1 MSKLPP
7 ATLDAKNDLD
17 ELPIHNDEFIEVVG
31 AAEHN
36 LKSIDIKIP
45 REQLVVIT
53 GISGSGKSSLAFDTI
68 YAEGQRRYMETF
80 SSYARQFMG
89 SMERPEVEKIDG
101 LSPVISIE
109 QKTTSRNPRSTVGT
123 VTEIYDFLRLLFA
136 RAGDAYSYETGERMV
151 RYTEDQIIATILEQF
166 DDKKIALLAPLVR
179 GRKGHYREL
188 FEQMR
193 KQGYAKVRADGEVLD
208 LVPGLQVDRYKVH
221 NIELVVD
228 RIKVGERRRDRLS
241 QSLQTA
247 MTMGNDLVFVE
258 DVEGG
263 EILPFSKALM
273 DPKSGLSYEEPSP
286 NTFSFNSP
294 YGACPDCRG
303 LGEMNAVDLDK
314 VMPDKS
320 LSINA
325 GGLKP
330 LGEKKENL
338 TFKQLAAIAKHYKF
352 KLSDPISDIPEVAMN
367 TILNGGD
374 REVKMPKGS
383 TYDLTQT
390 IAEEGLSNQLLR
402 YYNETTSEKLRQ
414 WAEDYMV
421 TDTCPT
427 CAGYRLRKESLHF
440 RLGGQHIGEL
450 AQMDVVALAARL
462 EEIESELSDRQL
474 LIAGDVLKEIGFR
487 LGFLIHVGL
496 TYLSLDRS
504 SKTLSGGESQRIR
517 LATQIGSQLTG
528 ITYILDEPSIGL
540 HQRDNEK
547 LIQALR
553 ELKDIGNSVLVV
565 EHDKDI
571 MLASD
576 YLIDLGPGAGSLGGE
591 VMAEGVPAEFLKKK
605 GGLNGITAAYLRGE
619 TQIEL
624 PAERRKGNGHKLSLK
639 HATGHNLQDVSI
651 DIPLGTFVCVTGV
664 SGSGKS
670 SLINET
676 LYPILRQHFYKSLQR
691 PLPHKSLTGLEHL
704 DKVIEIDQSPIGR
717 TPRSNPATYT
727 GVFTDIRKLFSDL
740 PEAKIRGYKPGRF
753 SFNVQGGRCEECKG
767 SGLRVIEMNF
777 LPDVQVECET
787 CMGRRYNRE
796 TLEILYKGK
805 SINDVLDMTVAD
817 AAEFFQHIP
826 KISRRMRTLADVGLG
841 YITLGQQATTLSG
854 GEAQRVKL
862 AEELSKRDTGNTIY
876 ILDEP
881 TTGLHFQD
889 IKHLLV
895 VLDRLVAKGNTV
907 VVIEHS
913 MDVIKMADYIIDV
926 GPEGGSGGGMIVAAG
941 TPEEV
946 ALVAESHTGR
956 FLISELGMKASDV
969 KKKSASAKTLK
980 PKAKTKAELKA
991 SSRRQKAAPKVKGP
1005 SEYDKK
1011 EAAAS
1016 EKVAAKI
1023 RAQAP
1028 KAEGKKVAKKVVKP
1042 KAKAA
1047 GKAKVV
1053 AKPKAKAKPK
1063 K

>member
-1 MSKLPP
+1 MTNVAPS
-7 ATLDAKNDLD
+7 AFDLD
-17 ELPIHNDEFIEVVG
+17 TIPIQSDEYIDVVG

-36 LKSIDIKIP
+36 LKTIDVRIP

-80 SSYARQFMG
+80 ASYARQFMG
-89 SMERPEVEKIDG
+89 NLERPEVEKIDG

-109 QKTTSRNPRSTVGT
+109 QKTTSKNPRSTVGT
-123 VTEIYDFLRLLFA
+123 VTEIYDFLRLLYA
-136 RAGDAYSYETGERMV
+136 RAGDAYSYESGERMV
-151 RYTEDQIIATILEQF
+151 RYTEEQILETVLDQF
-166 DDKKIALLAPLVR
+166 DGKKVTLLAPLVR

-193 KQGYAKVRADGEVLD
+193 KQGYTKVRADDDMLD
-208 LVPGLQVDRYKVH
+208 LEPGLQVDRYKVH
-221 NIELVVD
+221 DIELVVD
-228 RIKVGERRRDRLS
+228 RIVAGERRRDRLT

-247 MTMGNDLVFVE
+247 MKMGNGLVMIQ
-258 DVEGG
+258 DVETD
-263 EILPFSKALM
+263 EVLPFSKALM
-273 DPKSGLSYEEPSP
+273 DPKTGLSYEEPSP

-294 YGACPDCRG
+294 YGACPECRG
-303 LGEMNAVDLDK
+303 LGEVNTVDLDK

-320 LSINA
+320 LSINR

-330 LGEKKENL
+330 VGDAKENT
-338 TFKQLAAIAKHYKF
+338 TFKQLRAIAKHYKF
-352 KLSDPISDIPEVAMN
+352 TLSTPLKDIPEQGLK

-374 REVKMPKGS
+374 RSVKMPKS
-383 TYDLTQT
+383 SKYDQSQT
-390 IAEEGLSNQLLR
+390 LAMEGLVGQLSR

-414 WAEDYMV
+414 WAEEYMASDV
-421 TDTCPT
+421 CPS
-427 CAGYRLRKESLHF
+427 CKGYRLRKESLHF
-440 RLGGQHIGEL
+440 KLAGMHIGEL
-450 AQMDVVALAARL
+450 AQLDVVALAERL
-462 EEIESELSDRQL
+462 DGIEDELSERQM
-474 LIAGDVLKEIGFR
+474 LIAGDVLKEISYR

-517 LATQIGSQLTG
+517 LATQIGSQLSG

-547 LIQALR
+547 LIEALR
-553 ELKDIGNSVLVV
+553 QLKDIGNSVLVV

-576 YLIDLGPGAGSLGGE
+576 YLIDLGPGAGTHGGE
-591 VMAEGVPAEFLKKK
+591 IVAEGVPKAFLRKR
-605 GGLNGITAAYLRGE
+605 GGFDTLTAKYLRDE
-619 TQIEL
+619 LQIEL
-624 PAERRKGNGHKLSLK
+624 PEYRRSGNGHELTLSG
-639 HATGHNLQDVSI
+639 ATGHNLQNVSI
-651 DIPLGTFVCVTGV
+651 ALPLGTFICVTGV

-691 PLPHKSLTGLEHL
+691 PLPYKKVGGLEHL

-727 GVFTDIRKLFSDL
+727 GVFTDIRSLFAEL
-740 PEAKIRGYKPGRF
+740 PESKIRGYKPGRF
-753 SFNVQGGRCEECKG
+753 SFNVEGGRCPECKG

-777 LPDVQVECET
+777 LPDVSVVCEK
-787 CMGRRYNRE
+787 CLGRRYNRE

-805 SINDVLDMTVAD
+805 SISDVLDMTVAD
-817 AAEFFQHIP
+817 AAGFFEHIP
-826 KISRRMRTLADVGLG
+826 KISRRMRTLSDVGLG

-881 TTGLHFQD
+881 TTGLHFED
-889 IKHLLV
+889 IRHLLA

-913 MDVIKMADYIIDV
+913 MDVIKVADYIVDV
-926 GPEGGSGGGMIVAAG
+926 GPEGGNGGGEIVAEG
-941 TPEEV
+941 TPEQV
-946 ALVAESHTGR
+946 AKV
-956 FLISELGMKASDV
+956 KASYTGGFLRRDLKAGGV
-969 KKKSASAKTLK
+969 VKGVEPKKK
-980 PKAKTKAELKA
+980 KAT
-991 SSRRQKAAPKVKGP
+991 AARP
-1005 SEYDKK
+1005 
-1011 EAAAS
+1011 
-1016 EKVAAKI
+1016 
-1023 RAQAP
+1023 
-1028 KAEGKKVAKKVVKP
+1028 KVAKKARKP
-1042 KAKAA
+1042 RKDPGA
-1047 GKAKVV
+1047 GQKVPGMEEADADAPVASARARKVAKV
-1053 AKPKAKAKPK
+1053 KG
-1063 K
+1063 